1 MTSLSVANKTDQP
14 TPRAWRIW
22 ERLSASDRTV
32 IALFLMIVVIAVAG
46 PWLARYPTMTA
57 DSTQR
62 LLPPSTLHWFGTDE
76 NGMDVFSRLIAAPR
90 TDVTI
95 ALVATLL
102 SVLIGAPLGVLT
114 GFFESSPRRI
124 VSLSA
129 EGVLRLLDVLQAFP
143 VFILAMVLVAIRGTG
158 TENVIVAVAF
168 VNFPV
173 FLRLVRS
180 ELLSLRQRPFA
191 EAAQAIG
198 RSDLSLAFMHLLP
211 NALPT
216 VVVQLS
222 VTVGFAVLLTAGLS
236 FVGAG
241 VSPPTPELGAMIAGG
256 AKFMALGQWW
266 VSLFPGLA
274 LGGIVFICGLLG
286 ETIGRALEPAAAPS
300 RARRISPR
308 SNAAVLSPSVAS
320 EADRSDL
327 LRVDGL
333 RLVVDS
339 SSQEPL
345 LEQITLSLAPGQRL
359 GIVGAAGAGKSLLL
373 RTILALP
380 PAGTSVASG
389 GVWFDGRNIDTL
401 EPTEIRRLRGTSLA
415 AILPNAKAQL
425 NPLIRIG
432 DLMAAQIRA
441 HNSCSRSEARRRSIE
456 MLVRVGLTDP
466 ERRLDAY
473 PHQLSGG
480 MAQRVCIAIALLH
493 QPRLVVSDEPTA
505 GLDVTV
511 QRQVLDMMSKLSRE
525 QNVSQVIAT
534 RDLGIVAHYCDMIAV
549 LEGGRIVESGTV
561 ASVLSSP
568 ASLFTR
574 RLITANRRAMA

>member
-1 MTSLSVANKTDQP
+1 MTSLSVASREDQR
-14 TPRAWRIW
+14 TPRTGRIW
-22 ERLSASDRTV
+22 KRLTAADRTV
-32 IALFLMIVVIAVAG
+32 IALFLMIVFIAVAG
-46 PWLARYPTMTA
+46 PWLAPYPTMSA
-57 DSTQR
+57 DPTQR
-62 LLPPSTLHWFGTDE
+62 LLAPSMQQWFGTDE
-76 NGMDVFSRLIAAPR
+76 NGMDVFSRLVAAPR

-102 SVLIGAPLGVLT
+102 SVLVGAPLGVLT
-114 GFFESSPRRI
+114 GFFESSLRRI

-129 EGVLRLLDVLQAFP
+129 EGVLRLLDVVQSFP

-158 TENVIVAVAF
+158 TENVILAVAF

-191 EAAQAIG
+191 EAARAIG
-198 RSDLSLAFMHLLP
+198 RSDLSLAFVHLLP
-211 NALPT
+211 NAFPT

-286 ETIGRALEPAAAPS
+286 ETIGRALEPGAPS
-300 RARRISPR
+300 SPARQKIPR
-308 SNAAVLSPSVAS
+308 SSTAISTSPEDSTTDKSA
-320 EADRSDL
+320 L

-333 RLVVDS
+333 RLLADGT
-339 SSQEPL
+339 SQEPL
-345 LEQITLSLAPGQRL
+345 LDQIALSLARGQRL

-373 RTILALP
+373 RTILGLP
-380 PAGTSVASG
+380 PIGTAVAGG
-389 GVWFDGRNIDTL
+389 RVWFDGQNIATL
-401 EPTEIRRLRGTSLA
+401 DPAEFRRLRGTVLA

-425 NPLIRIG
+425 NPLVRIG
-432 DLMAAQIRA
+432 DLMVAQIRA
-441 HNSCSRSEARRRSIE
+441 HDPCSRAEARQRSID
-456 MLVRVGLTDP
+456 MLVKVGLADP
-466 ERRLDAY
+466 ERRLEAY
-473 PHQLSGG
+473 PHELSGG

-493 QPRLVVSDEPTA
+493 QPRLVISDEPTA

-525 QNVSQVIAT
+525 QNVSQIIAT

-549 LEGGRIVESGTV
+549 LEGGRIVESGAV

-568 ASLFTR
+568 ANPFTR
-574 RLITANRRAMA
+574 RLIAANRGAMT

>member
-1 MTSLSVANKTDQP
+1 MTSLSIANGGDQR
-14 TPRAWRIW
+14 TSRAGRIW
-22 ERLSASDRTV
+22 KRLSAADRTV
-32 IALFLMIVVIAVAG
+32 IALFLIIVVIAVAG
-46 PWLARYPTMTA
+46 PWLAPYPTMLA

-62 LLPPSTLHWFGTDE
+62 LAPPSALHWFGTDE
-76 NGMDVFSRLIAAPR
+76 NGMDVFSRVVAAPR

-129 EGVLRLLDVLQAFP
+129 EGVLRLLDVVQSFP

-158 TENVIVAVAF
+158 TENVIMAVAF

-198 RSDLSLAFMHLLP
+198 RSDLSLAFVHLLP
-211 NALPT
+211 NAFPT

-274 LGGIVFICGLLG
+274 LGGIVFVCGLLG

-300 RARRISPR
+300 SARRIVAR
-308 SNAAVLSPSVAS
+308 SSAAVLTPYVEPNAKP
-320 EADRSDL
+320 AL
-327 LRVDGL
+327 LRIDGL
-333 RLVVDS
+333 RLVADGPS
-339 SSQEPL
+339 HEPL
-345 LEQITLSLAPGQRL
+345 LDQIKLSLASGQRL
-359 GIVGAAGAGKSLLL
+359 GVVGAAGAGKSLLL
-373 RTILALP
+373 RTILGLP
-380 PAGTSVASG
+380 PIGTAVAGG
-389 GVWFDGRNIDTL
+389 QVWFDGQNIATL
-401 EPTEIRRLRGTSLA
+401 EPAELRRLRGTVLA

-432 DLMAAQIRA
+432 DFMVAQIRA
-441 HNSCSRSEARRRSIE
+441 HESCSHAEARRRSTE
-456 MLVRVGLTDP
+456 MLVKVGLADP
-466 ERRLDAY
+466 ERRLEAY

-493 QPRLVVSDEPTA
+493 HPRLVISDEPTA

-525 QNVSQVIAT
+525 QNVGQVIAT

-549 LEGGRIVESGTV
+549 LESGRIVESGAV

-568 ASLFTR
+568 ASLVTR
-574 RLITANRRAMA
+574 RLIAANRGVIA

>member
-1 MTSLSVANKTDQP
+1 MTSLTVATRDDR
-14 TPRAWRIW
+14 RARRTGRTWK
-22 ERLSASDRTV
+22 RLTAADRTV
-32 IALFLMIVVIAVAG
+32 IALFLVIVVVAIAG
-46 PWLARYPTMTA
+46 PWLAPHPTMLA
-57 DSTQR
+57 DPTQR
-62 LLPPSTLHWFGTDE
+62 LLPPSMLHWFGTDE
-76 NGMDVFSRLIAAPR
+76 NGMDVFSRLVAAPR

-102 SVLIGAPLGVLT
+102 SVLAGAPLGVLT

-129 EGVLRLLDVLQAFP
+129 EGVLRLLDVVQSFP

-158 TENVIVAVAF
+158 TENVILAVAF

-191 EAAQAIG
+191 EAARAIG
-198 RSDLSLAFMHLLP
+198 RSDLSLAFVHLLP
-211 NALPT
+211 NAFPT

-222 VTVGFAVLLTAGLS
+222 VTIGFAVLLTAGLS

-286 ETIGRALEPAAAPS
+286 ETIGRALEPGTASSP
-300 RARRISPR
+300 ARHLIPR
-308 SNAAVLSPSVAS
+308 SSAAILTSP
-320 EADRSDL
+320 ADPNTDKSAL
-327 LRVDGL
+327 LRIDGL
-333 RLVVDS
+333 RLVADR

-345 LEQITLSLAPGQRL
+345 LDQIALSLARGQRL

-373 RTILALP
+373 RTILGLP
-380 PAGTSVASG
+380 PAGTAVAG
-389 GVWFDGRNIDTL
+389 GRVWFDGQNIATL
-401 EPTEIRRLRGTSLA
+401 EPAELRRLRGTVLA

-425 NPLIRIG
+425 NPLVRIG
-432 DLMAAQIRA
+432 DFMVAQIRA
-441 HNSCSRSEARRRSIE
+441 HDSCSRAAARRRSTE
-456 MLVRVGLTDP
+456 MLVKVGLADP
-466 ERRLDAY
+466 ERRLEAY
-473 PHQLSGG
+473 PHELSGG

-493 QPRLVVSDEPTA
+493 RPRLVISDEPTA

-534 RDLGIVAHYCDMIAV
+534 RDLGIVAHYCDTIAV
-549 LEGGRIVESGTV
+549 LEGGRIVESGAV

-568 ASLFTR
+568 ASPFTR
-574 RLITANRRAMA
+574 RLIAANRGAMT

>member
-1 MTSLSVANKTDQP
+1 MTALSIANGGDQRIL
-14 TPRAWRIW
+14 RAGRIW
-22 ERLSASDRTV
+22 KRLSAGDRTV
-32 IALFLMIVVIAVAG
+32 IALFLMIVIVAVAG
-46 PWLARYPTMTA
+46 PWLTPYPTMSA

-62 LLPPSTLHWFGTDE
+62 LAPPSALHWFGTDE
-76 NGMDVFSRLIAAPR
+76 NGMDVFSRLVAAPR

-129 EGVLRLLDVLQAFP
+129 EGVLRLLDVVQSFP

-158 TENVIVAVAF
+158 TENVILAVAF

-198 RSDLSLAFMHLLP
+198 RSDLSLAFVHLLP
-211 NALPT
+211 NAFPT

-274 LGGIVFICGLLG
+274 LGGIVFISGLLG
-286 ETIGRALEPAAAPS
+286 ETIGRALEPTAAPS
-300 RARRISPR
+300 PARQIVSR
-308 SNAAVLSPSVAS
+308 SNAMVVTSPDESNGDKSA
-320 EADRSDL
+320 L
-327 LRVDGL
+327 LRIDGL
-333 RLVVDS
+333 RLVADGP
-339 SSQEPL
+339 SQEPL
-345 LEQITLSLAPGQRL
+345 LDQIKLSLASGQRL
-359 GIVGAAGAGKSLLL
+359 GVVGAAGAGKSLLL
-373 RTILALP
+373 RTILGLP
-380 PAGTSVASG
+380 PIGTAIAGG
-389 GVWFDGRNIDTL
+389 RVWFDGQNIATL
-401 EPTEIRRLRGTSLA
+401 DPAELRRLRGTVLA
-415 AILPNAKAQL
+415 AILPNAKAHL
-425 NPLIRIG
+425 NPLVRIG
-432 DLMAAQIRA
+432 DFMIAQIRA
-441 HNSCSRSEARRRSIE
+441 HDSCSRSEARRRSTE
-456 MLVRVGLTDP
+456 MLVNVGLADP
-466 ERRLDAY
+466 ERRLEAY

-493 QPRLVVSDEPTA
+493 QPRLVISDEPTA

-549 LEGGRIVESGTV
+549 LEGGRIVESGAV

-568 ASLFTR
+568 ASPFTR
-574 RLITANRRAMA
+574 RLIAANRGVIA